1 MIRFGPKEASRL
13 IAPAR
18 RLGYEKSPSLSNDC
32 NPMTNRLEAERPL
45 SPHLQIYRPM
55 LTMMMSIAHRITGA
69 SLAIGFALL
78 TWWLVAISIGPEA
91 YATVDHFF
99 AGIVG
104 RTLLFL
110 FTWALMHHMLGGIR
124 HLIWDTGA
132 GLDKTSIEVF
142 AWLTIITSTV
152 LTVLIW
158 IAGYALMGRF

>member
-1 MIRFGPKEASRL
+1 
-13 IAPAR
+13 
-18 RLGYEKSPSLSNDC
+18 
-32 NPMTNRLEAERPL
+32 
-45 SPHLQIYRPM
+45 M

-69 SLAIGFALL
+69 SLAVGFALL